1 MELGHCSLHFS
12 WPTKVFGILALHNRL
27 LGFLVVNN
35 GVKINSFN
43 PQLMHYIVCH
53 HVLMKQDVR
62 ILAQG
67 KNKRFLRDNKEHGMN
82 SLKKGSCNLR
92 WFIFVS
98 QCSFYMLLT
107 CHKINNMP
115 NCDYV

>member
-35 GVKINSFN
+35 DVKINSFN

-53 HVLMKQDVR
+53 LVLIKQGVK

-67 KNKRFLRDNKEHGMN
+67 KNKRLLRYNKEHGMN
-82 SLKKGSCNLR
+82 SLKKGSCNIR

-98 QCSFYMLLT
+98 QWSSFL
-107 CHKINNMP
+107 HAINMP
-115 NCDYV
+115 